1 MKKHFLNLIKRTG
14 YKIIPKEWSVFADS
28 TTILK
33 SIFKEEEKL
42 LFFDVGA
49 HEGMKS
55 HLYSEIFPNAEIF
68 SFEPFPESFKILE
81 KKNIKRVKA
90 YNFGFSNKRST
101 ETFFCNVGS
110 ATNSLL
116 ELSDK
121 ASVTWKGNKWLK
133 KTSSINCHFHTI
145 DEFCQENKINLI
157 DFMKI
162 DVQGAEYLVLEGAK
176 SILKNKRIK
185 YVQMEIIIGDTY
197 KNQKPFSYYIKLF
210 EDYGY
215 KLKILCDSTASVH
228 NLIQTDLFFE
238 LIF

>member
-1 MKKHFLNLIKRTG
+1 MKKHFLNLIKRFG
-14 YKIIPKEWSVFADS
+14 YKIIPKEWSVIADS

-33 SIFKEEEKL
+33 SIFKKEKKL

-49 HEGMKS
+49 HEGAKS
-55 HLYSEIFPNAEIF
+55 NLYSKLFTNAEIY

-90 YNFGFSNKRST
+90 YNFGFSNKKST
-101 ETFFCNVGS
+101 DTFFCNIGS

-116 ELSDK
+116 ELSEK

-133 KTSSINCHFHTI
+133 KTSLIKCNFHTI
-145 DEFCQENKINLI
+145 DKFCEENKIDFI
-157 DFMKI
+157 DFIKI

-176 SILKNKRIK
+176 NILKNKKIK
-185 YVQMEIIIGDTY
+185 YLQMEIIIGDTY
-197 KNQKPFSYYIKLF
+197 KNQKPLFYYIKLF

-215 KLKILCDSTASVH
+215 KLKIFCDSTTSEH

-238 LIF
+238 LIV